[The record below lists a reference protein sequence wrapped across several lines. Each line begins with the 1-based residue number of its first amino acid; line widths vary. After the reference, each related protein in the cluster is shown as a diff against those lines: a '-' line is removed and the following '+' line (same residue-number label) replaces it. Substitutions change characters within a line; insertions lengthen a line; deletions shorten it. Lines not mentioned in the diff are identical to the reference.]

1 MVLHRYSIGFSLFC
15 PFAPSGCSAALGCF
29 HRAPAWF
36 LYQFPKRSGGIL
48 DTPLTPSL
56 SPSKGERGAEGRR
69 RGMPANPLIVIGKGH
84 YSVGSTVLQRKSEP
98 SK

>member
-15 PFAPSGCSAALGCF
+15 PVAPSGCSAALGCF
-29 HRAPAWF
+29 QRVPAWF

-48 DTPLTPSL
+48 DTPLTPSI
-56 SPSKGERGAEGRR
+56 SPSDGERVAEGRVQ
-69 RGMPANPLIVIGKGH
+69 GMPANPLIVIGKWH
-84 YSVGSTVLQRKSEP
+84 YSAGSTVLQRKSES